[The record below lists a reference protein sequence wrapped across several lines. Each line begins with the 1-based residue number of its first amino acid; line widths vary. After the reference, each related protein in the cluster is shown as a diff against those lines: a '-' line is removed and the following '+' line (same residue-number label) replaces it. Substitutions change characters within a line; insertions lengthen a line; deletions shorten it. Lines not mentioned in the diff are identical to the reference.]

1 MSESVLKISKL
12 AGSANWDLW
21 SIRMEAVLTEKG
33 YLAIMVDP
41 PNQEKEKDPDYIQ
54 QAAKATAYIRL
65 ALADGPLLQTRN
77 IANPYYLWVALKNLY
92 ESKGFSS
99 EFLICKELFNTRLQ
113 NTDNLEDYLA
123 KIRRLI
129 DDLKAKNIILPDRF
143 IAAYIL
149 NNLTK
154 DYENMVAII
163 TQSIRSTST
172 INLEDLSA

>member
-33 YLAIMVDP
+33 YLAIMVEP

-77 IANPYYLWVALKNLY
+77 IAMIEMARGLR
-92 ESKGFSS
+92 
-99 EFLICKELFNTRLQ
+99 CTRA
-113 NTDNLEDYLA
+113 TE
-123 KIRRLI
+123 RL
-129 DDLKAKNIILPDRF
+129 D
-143 IAAYIL
+143 
-149 NNLTK
+149 
-154 DYENMVAII
+154 
-163 TQSIRSTST
+163 
-172 INLEDLSA
+172 